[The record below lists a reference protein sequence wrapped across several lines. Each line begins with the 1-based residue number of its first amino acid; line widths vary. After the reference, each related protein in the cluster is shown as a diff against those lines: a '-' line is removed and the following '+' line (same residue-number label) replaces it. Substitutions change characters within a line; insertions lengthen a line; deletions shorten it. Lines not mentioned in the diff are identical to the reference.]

1 MSRGGGFTSGSCRR
15 SGDRE
20 KAAPS
25 RLGMPTQDET
35 VGVLSDHRLFDEVE
49 VVQVIAADWIDADR
63 SRMDA
68 KARYGG

>member
-1 MSRGGGFTSGSCRR
+1 
-15 SGDRE
+15 
-20 KAAPS
+20 
-25 RLGMPTQDET
+25 MPTQDET